1 MRSNVHGG
9 LVIDQQG
16 DAITGRALAMLRA
29 VSAGRAE
36 LICSCE
42 PDLVIDGLGCCDQ
55 YTAHRLARAGLIRP
69 AVPGAIGER
78 VPAEL
83 TLAGRAV
90 LSQSLN

>member
-1 MRSNVHGG
+1 MRSNGHGS
-9 LVIDQQG
+9 LVIDQQR
-16 DAITGRALAMLRA
+16 DAITRRGLAMLRA

-36 LICSCE
+36 LICGCE

-69 AVPGAIGER
+69 AVPGAIGQR

-83 TLAGRAV
+83 TIAGHAV
-90 LSQSLN
+90 LRQSLN